1 MISYRFIV
9 HKQRSI
15 LINTVFQIMSHL
27 WTLGYAAEDIISTI
41 FRGAKQLKVSEE
53 LILEFV
59 KEIGL
64 THLRII
70 EGSNSL
76 LQMSALLARLCLVST
91 KTT

>member
-1 MISYRFIV
+1 MA
-9 HKQRSI
+9 
-15 LINTVFQIMSHL
+15 HL
-27 WTLGYAAEDIISTI
+27 WRLGYAAEDIISTV

-76 LQMSALLARLCLVST
+76 LQMSALLAKLCLVSS
-91 KTT
+91 KFK